1 MSSWRIFSSLC
12 LLVASIPLSR
22 PNCWEYF
29 DMRSWG
35 GGNLTLDFPLVDADR
50 PNNRLLCT
58 LWKACETFETSKNVS
73 LAHLCSM
80 YYHCF
85 DTDFDKSSC
94 QQQTSQR
101 ISFYHLMCLSAN
113 VLATSPEEAPPGCR
127 FDPVCDLY
135 SQVTPSVVDQT
146 KTPPTVSTTTP
157 KSTETTTGLT
167 PPPPTTTTTTTA
179 AVTAAAAA
187 AVTPYSSSSSSSSSR
202 LHTTAVISNGQSLK
216 VDGAGGGATLIL
228 YLLLMAFVLL
238 VLLALLAFTAAV
250 WFCRRMRGQSQ
261 EQNVS
266 ERGPETVCLD
276 KSVEGL
282 GCDHF

>member
-85 DTDFDKSSC
+85 DTKDFDKSSC

-135 SQVTPSVVDQT
+135 SQVTPS
-146 KTPPTVSTTTP
+146 
-157 KSTETTTGLT
+157 
-167 PPPPTTTTTTTA
+167 
-179 AVTAAAAA
+179 
-187 AVTPYSSSSSSSSSR
+187 
-202 LHTTAVISNGQSLK
+202 GQSLK